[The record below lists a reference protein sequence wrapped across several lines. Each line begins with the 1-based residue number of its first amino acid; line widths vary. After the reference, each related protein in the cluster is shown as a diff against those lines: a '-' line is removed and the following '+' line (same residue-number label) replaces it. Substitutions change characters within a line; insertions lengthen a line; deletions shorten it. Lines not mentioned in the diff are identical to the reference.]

1 MKMQVNLCTVVE
13 GETLPALLK
22 NIEKVLKSS
31 EIIEIRADFVK
42 GIKVEDVKKI
52 TSKIKVDSIFTC
64 RHVKEGGKFAG
75 STKQQIAIL
84 MAAFDAGFTYVDV
97 ACDNPLLSEL
107 SSKEEKKL
115 LISYHNFKGTPAS
128 IELLAVLERM
138 REYSPAVM
146 KIASMVN
153 SPKDLFTLFE
163 ILKQKKDKEKLIVIG
178 MGDAGK
184 LTRIMFP
191 MMGSF
196 LIYVTE
202 STKFVQGIMTRKELE
217 TIYKIISKS

>member
-1 MKMQVNLCTVVE
+1 MQVKLCTVVE
-13 GETLPALLK
+13 GDTIASLMK
-22 NIEKVLKSS
+22 NMRKVLKTS

-42 GIKVEDVKKI
+42 GIKPVDVKTI
-52 TSKIKVDSIFTC
+52 SDKIKVDSIFTC
-64 RHVKEGGKFAG
+64 RHVKEGGKFSG
-75 STKQQIAIL
+75 STKQQIEIL
-84 MAAFDAGFTYVDV
+84 KAAFNEKYTYVDV

-107 SSKEEKKL
+107 SSKDEKKL
-115 LISYHNFKGTPAS
+115 LISYHNFKKTPAS

-138 REYSPAVM
+138 REFSPAIM
-146 KIASMVN
+146 KIASMIN

-163 ILKQKKDKEKLIVIG
+163 LLKQKRDKEKLIVVG

-184 LTRIMFP
+184 LTRIVFP
-191 MMGSF
+191 MMGSH

-217 TIYKIISKS
+217 TIYKIISK